1 METVKFLFLGL
12 ISLLPGLQGCGQN
25 YKYLEGR
32 EDLAGVTAGNG
43 MENPITIRVIYD
55 NYLNDKK
62 MEADWGYSILIEG
75 LDQEILFDTGTKPEI
90 FENNFKK
97 MGIDAGKI
105 DMLVISHEHYDHIG
119 GIPAF
124 VKMKTDIPVLIPY
137 SFSEKFKRDMTA
149 YSLQPVLVREPAKIC
164 EHLYTSG
171 VFDFEIAEQA
181 LVLNTKKGLVVMT
194 GCSHPGIIE
203 MLKKIRSDFRKDIY
217 MVFGGFHLMQKS
229 DSEMEALISEMRAI
243 GVVKCGA
250 THCTGDRQI
259 EMFRNSFGENYFEMG
274 VGNIVRIN
282 L

>member
-1 METVKFLFLGL
+1 MKTVKFLFLGL
-12 ISLLPGLQGCGQN
+12 IFLLPGLQGCGQK

-32 EDLAGVTAGNG
+32 EDLAGVNAENG
-43 MENPITIRVIYD
+43 MEDSITIRVIYD
-55 NYLNDKK
+55 NYLKDRKL
-62 MEADWGYSILIEG
+62 EADWGYSILIEG
-75 LDQEILFDTGTKPEI
+75 LEQEILFDTGTKPEI

-124 VKMKTDIPVLIPY
+124 VKMKTGIPVLIPY
-137 SFSEKFKRDMTA
+137 AFSEKFKKDMTA

-181 LVLNTKKGLVVMT
+181 LVINTKKGLVVMT

-203 MLKKIRSDFRKDIY
+203 ILKKIRSDFRKDIY

-243 GVVKCGA
+243 GVLKCGA

-259 EMFRNSFGENYFEMG
+259 EMFRNYFGENYVEMG
-274 VGNIVRIN
+274 VGNIVSIY
-282 L
+282 